1 MAGAEGQGPVFFQTQ
16 YKATNIT
23 DKHMSEQTYLF
34 LSCCAIFGVILSYIV
49 PIIGG
54 IIEDIA
60 VIMANGLIISIVLK
74 KKFGPQPSNK
84 MKKRIQ
90 IVENE
95 DIELQPLGE

>member
-1 MAGAEGQGPVFFQTQ
+1 
-16 YKATNIT
+16 
-23 DKHMSEQTYLF
+23 MSEQTYLF

-74 KKFGPQPSNK
+74 KKFGPSP
-84 MKKRIQ
+84 
-90 IVENE
+90 
-95 DIELQPLGE
+95 